1 MPGGIGNPSRQ
12 LGKGHS
18 LPEET
23 EEDCPQAL
31 RHSENPGPT
40 ERPWVNPTKGW
51 RLDSQEPPL
60 RDGHRLGRG
69 PRQL

>member
-1 MPGGIGNPSRQ
+1 MPGGVENPTDQ

-31 RHSENPGPT
+31 RRRNENP
-40 ERPWVNPTKGW
+40 RPHKEA
-51 RLDSQEPPL
+51 LDEP
-60 RDGHRLGRG
+60 H
-69 PRQL
+69 